1 MNCLDGSG
9 KILDLAF
16 DGYTSDRN
24 RILKFP
30 RLDATP
36 NFILEVIAD
45 VEGGHRPTPGL
56 LAGDEALEYFARMC
70 DLIRRSKQEMRLRFQ
85 NFRERCARDT
95 VARIAALSAD
105 CIECNCIGHR

>member
-16 DGYTSDRN
+16 DGYAGDRN

-45 VEGGHRPTPGL
+45 VEEGHRPTPSL
-56 LAGDEALEYFARMC
+56 PAGDKVPEHFARMC
-70 DLIRRSKQEMRLRFQ
+70 DLIRRSKQEMRLRLQ
-85 NFRERCARDT
+85 NFQERCARDT
-95 VARIAALSAD
+95 VA
-105 CIECNCIGHR
+105 

>member
-16 DGYTSDRN
+16 DGYTSDRD

-36 NFILEVIAD
+36 NFILEIIAD
-45 VEGGHRPTPGL
+45 VEGGHRPLPVSWPATKLPNISPG
-56 LAGDEALEYFARMC
+56 C
-70 DLIRRSKQEMRLRFQ
+70 V
-85 NFRERCARDT
+85 T
-95 VARIAALSAD
+95 
-105 CIECNCIGHR
+105 